1 MATRRQP
8 LIPGWLI
15 PGVSAATLV
24 VAVALAAFLALW
36 WNAPQGNWVAIWQ
49 DSYLCHVVRFSFW
62 QAFLSALLSV
72 VPAIFL
78 ARALYRRRFPGRL
91 ALLRLC
97 AMTLILPV
105 LVAVFGILSVYGRQG
120 WLASLCQSLGLEWTF
135 SPYGLQGILLAHV
148 FFNLPMASR
157 LLLQAL
163 ENIPGEQRQLA
174 AQLGMRGWHFFR
186 FVEWPWL
193 RRQIPPVAA
202 LIFMLC
208 FASFATVLSLGGGP
222 QATTIELA
230 IYQALS
236 YDYDPAR
243 AAMLALLQ
251 MVCCLGL
258 VLLSQRLS
266 KAIAPGTTLLQ
277 GWRDPDDRLHSRI
290 CDTVLIV
297 LALLLLLTAIA
308 AALPFISYAPNR
320 LVSGE
325 GRHLWQ
331 LWPQTIWMLVGFGCA
346 WLTACFIP
354 AKKGSI
360 FALILAQFV
369 FVLLVWGAGKAAT
382 QLAQNGSALARTS
395 LGSGFWLAAALAL
408 LACSDAIRRIS
419 THPLWRWLLH
429 MQIAIIPLWLLYS
442 GTLNDLSLMKE
453 YANRQDVFDDAL
465 AQHLTLLF
473 GAVLPALVIGVPLGI
488 WCYFSTARQGA
499 IFSLLNVIQTV
510 PSVALFGLLI
520 APLAAL
526 VTAFPWLGKLGIAGT
541 GMTPALIALVLYALL
556 PLVRGVV
563 VGLNQIPRDVLESAR
578 AMGMSGAQRF
588 LHVQLPLAL
597 PVFLRSL
604 RVVMVQTVGMAVIA
618 ALIGAGGFGALVF
631 QGLLSSAIDLVLLGV
646 IPVIVL
652 AVLIDA
658 LFDLLIALLKVKRND

>member
-1 MATRRQP
+1 
-8 LIPGWLI
+8 
-15 PGVSAATLV
+15 
-24 VAVALAAFLALW
+24 
-36 WNAPQGNWVAIWQ
+36 
-49 DSYLCHVVRFSFW
+49 
-62 QAFLSALLSV
+62 
-72 VPAIFL
+72 
-78 ARALYRRRFPGRL
+78 
-91 ALLRLC
+91 
-97 AMTLILPV
+97 MT
-105 LVAVFGILSVYGRQG
+105 Y
-120 WLASLCQSLGLEWTF
+120 
-135 SPYGLQGILLAHV
+135 
-148 FFNLPMASR
+148 
-157 LLLQAL
+157 
-163 ENIPGEQRQLA
+163 
-174 AQLGMRGWHFFR
+174 FR
-186 FVEWPWL
+186 INP
-193 RRQIPPVAA
+193 
-202 LIFMLC
+202 
-208 FASFATVLSLGGGP
+208 
-222 QATTIELA
+222 
-230 IYQALS
+230 
-236 YDYDPAR
+236 
-243 AAMLALLQ
+243 
-251 MVCCLGL
+251 
-258 VLLSQRLS
+258 
-266 KAIAPGTTLLQ
+266 
-277 GWRDPDDRLHSRI
+277 
-290 CDTVLIV
+290 V

-331 LWPQTIWMLVGFGCA
+331 LWPQTLWMLVGVGCA

-526 VTAFPWLGKLGIAGT
+526 VTAFPWL
-541 GMTPALIALVLYALL
+541 
-556 PLVRGVV
+556 VRGVV

-652 AVLIDA
+652 AVLTDA